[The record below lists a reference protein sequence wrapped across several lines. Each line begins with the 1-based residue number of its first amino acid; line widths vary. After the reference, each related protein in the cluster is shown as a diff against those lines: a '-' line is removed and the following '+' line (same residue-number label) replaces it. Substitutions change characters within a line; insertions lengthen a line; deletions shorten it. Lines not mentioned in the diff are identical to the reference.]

1 MSDQAH
7 LPIMETKNEIKAF
20 YAPTRKEWREWL
32 QKNGQTAQSVWLIIY
47 HKSSKTPSVYYAES
61 VEEALCFGWIDSKSV
76 KRDKESTY
84 QMYTPRKAAGK
95 WSAVNKER
103 VERLTAAGLMTP
115 KGQELIDLAKKT
127 GTWDALVDAEN
138 NVIPADLQEL
148 LDQNEVALKNFLAF
162 PSSAKRLILTWIS
175 DAKRP
180 ETRQQRVKLTAE
192 KAAENVR
199 AKV

>member
-1 MSDQAH
+1 
-7 LPIMETKNEIKAF
+7 METKDGIPAFHAKTNE
-20 YAPTRKEWREWL
+20 EWRAWL
-32 QKNGQTAQSVWLIIY
+32 KENGQSEKAVLLIMY
-47 HKSSKTPSVYYAES
+47 HKDSKTLSVPYHEAI
-61 VEEALCFGWIDSKSV
+61 EEALCYGWIDSKAN
-76 KRDKESTY
+76 KRDDESSFLCF
-84 QMYTPRKAAGK
+84 TPRKPK
-95 WSAVNKER
+95 SIWSKINKDR
-103 VERLTAAGLMTP
+103 VEKMSSKGLMTP
-115 KGQELIDLAKKT
+115 AGQALIDLAKKT

-162 PSSAKRLILTWIS
+162 PPSAKRLILTWIS

-199 AKV
+199 VKV